1 MKDCYMELANAII
14 VQAFVDYR
22 NALVRLKVSPRDKK
36 AEKQR
41 IECESFFSSEWY
53 RILTRLDCEILIQ
66 KLNRE
71 VYSI

>member
-14 VQAFVDYR
+14 VQAIVDYR

-41 IECESFFSSEWY
+41 IECESFFCSEWY